1 MDESFQLMEAQ
12 STMET
17 NDLLDDQV
25 SSTSSAVSD
34 ESSSQ
39 STDADNDSIDES
51 MAAATDELFRTV
63 DSWSN
68 DRKAYLN
75 LSLSPKG
82 RKFYKSRADLRKSY
96 CANTGLGLH
105 YSPSK

>member
-17 NDLLDDQV
+17 NDLLDDHV

-39 STDADNDSIDES
+39 STDADSDSIDES

-63 DSWSN
+63 DSWSHN
-68 DRKAYLN
+68 RKTYLN
-75 LSLSPKG
+75 LHLSAKG